1 MKSYFYTGK
10 SSYYGSTLINT
21 IIFTVGFQLRY
32 TNTEYYIIYNLDTL
46 RHYMNDAEDSIIE
59 KYKGFTTITSEIS
72 IYCRDVGRYHSNDEC
87 VLDLNEDQFK
97 LSIGNIFMID

>member
-1 MKSYFYTGK
+1 
-10 SSYYGSTLINT
+10 
-21 IIFTVGFQLRY
+21 
-32 TNTEYYIIYNLDTL
+32 
-46 RHYMNDAEDSIIE
+46 MNDAEDSIIE